1 MYQLSHL
8 LSEQKSLLT
17 SLCSTSILGDDSMLI
32 RRSENNDDED
42 KKQEEFNRE
51 KIASILE
58 KVEGC
63 KVRPSG
69 FQSISREKYM
79 FI

>member
-8 LSEQKSLLT
+8 LSEQKLLLT

-32 RRSENNDDED
+32 RRSENKEHED

-51 KIASILE
+51 KIATILE

-63 KVRPSG
+63 KVR
-69 FQSISREKYM
+69 FKR
-79 FI
+79 